1 MESIIAFFG
10 SIDFYQAI
18 WLLPVVYIFHVL
30 EELPRFADW
39 AGDHLGIP
47 YTREKFVA
55 ENVVLFSVC
64 IGSVLL
70 AAFGEG
76 AWQTAGAVMS
86 LAGAFGFFSNVI
98 FHSVPTLRKGV
109 YSPGVVTACLFF
121 APASVYIYYLAGVAG
136 LLTPVS
142 VILSIVFGL
151 ALLPV
156 VVTIV
161 HKLLDRGMTLES
173 FVKKFALYVFLP
185 PLAIGMAKFSFG
197 AEAVEGVM
205 MWVGPVL
212 IGLPLLGFLGRRHHA
227 RNAA

>member
-1 MESIIAFFG
+1 MDSVVVFLQ
-10 SIDFYQAI
+10 SIDFYQAV

-30 EELPRFADW
+30 EELPRFAEW
-39 AGDHLGIP
+39 AGDHLDIP
-47 YTREKFVA
+47 YTREKFIA

-64 IGSVLL
+64 LGSVLL

-76 AWQTAGAVMS
+76 AWKTAGAVMS

-98 FHSVPTLRKGV
+98 FHSVPTLRRGV

-121 APASVYIYYLAGVAG
+121 TPASMYIFYLAGVAG
-136 LLTPVS
+136 LLTPVNVVLS
-142 VILSIVFGL
+142 VVLGL

-161 HKLLDRGMTLES
+161 HKLMDRGVTLES

-185 PLAIGMAKFSFG
+185 PLAIGMAKFALG
-197 AEAVEGVM
+197 AEAVDGIM
-205 MWVGPVL
+205 MWLGPPLIVL
-212 IGLPLLGFLGRRHHA
+212 PALGFLRRRHHA
-227 RNAA
+227 RSAA